1 MNTLKIKVMRKP
13 GCEDLP
19 LPCYMSEAASG
30 MDLYAAVE
38 KSVLMERSEIK
49 LIPTGIHIE
58 LPRGYE
64 AQVRPRSGLA
74 LKHGLTL
81 VNTPGTI
88 DSDYRGEIGI
98 ILCNLGKDTFTVE
111 RGMRIAQLVIQPV
124 TRAELIEVERLEESS
139 RGIGGFGHTGH

>member
-1 MNTLKIKVMRKP
+1 MNTLKIKVMRKQ

-19 LPCYMSEAASG
+19 LPQYMSEAASG
-30 MDLYAAVE
+30 MDLYAAVDA
-38 KSVLMERSEIK
+38 SVLIERSEIK
-49 LIPTGIHIE
+49 LVPTGIHIE
-58 LPRGYE
+58 VPRGYE

-98 ILCNLGKDTFTVE
+98 ILCNLGKEKFTVE

-124 TRAELIEVERLEESS
+124 TRAELIEVERLEESP
-139 RGIGGFGHTGH
+139 RGTGGFGHTGH

>member
-1 MNTLKIKVMRKP
+1 MNTLKIKVMRKQ
-13 GCEDLP
+13 GCKDLP
-19 LPCYMSEAASG
+19 LPQYMSEAASG
-30 MDLYAAVE
+30 MDLYAAVDA
-38 KSVLMERSEIK
+38 SVLIERGEIK
-49 LIPTGIHIE
+49 LVPTGIHIE
-58 LPRGYE
+58 VPRGYE

-98 ILCNLGKDTFTVE
+98 ILCNLGKEKFTVA

-124 TRAELIEVERLEESS
+124 TRAELVEVERLEESP
-139 RGIGGFGHTGH
+139 RGTGGFGHTGH